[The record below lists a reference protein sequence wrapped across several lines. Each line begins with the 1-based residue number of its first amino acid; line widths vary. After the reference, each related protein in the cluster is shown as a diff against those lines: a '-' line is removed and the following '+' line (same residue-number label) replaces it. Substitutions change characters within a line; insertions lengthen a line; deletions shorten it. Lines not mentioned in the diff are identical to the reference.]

1 MFRAALSSSALL
13 LAGYAFA
20 YGIAGTLLEMLP

>member
-1 MFRAALSSSALL
+1 MFRDALFLFALL

>member
-1 MFRAALSSSALL
+1 MFRAALEASVLL
-13 LAGYAFA
+13 LVGYAFA